1 MNSIIK
7 FLFYFAV
14 LFIVSC
20 TESTDMV
27 TGINSDGSC
36 YREFNSKV
44 NQAFLLGDTTSKL
57 NPFPVDIDSNWI
69 VSWKFRD
76 SNWFREFPA
85 SKSTIDSIVK
95 SIKSKDKSTVGAE
108 KKSDDF
114 FVLARRN
121 YASVDDM
128 ATNFKL
134 KKSHKWSGM
143 KVKYALEKKFR
154 WFYTYY
160 TYRETYP
167 KIKHNFEIPIEK
179 YMNKDEAL
187 FWFTGKPDVL
197 KSMNGVEIREY
208 VGSLENKYNKWITY
222 NFWNSEYKVLLMN
235 YNKIK
240 KQPVSKE
247 RLEVLKDT
255 IFESKV
261 KDVEDFNMEKILN
274 GYFKTNAFSL
284 LWNDTDSPLK
294 KFEKDFDEQG
304 FMHFFTESFNYRL
317 IMPGNIIHPND
328 AVMQGDTITMKLTAY
343 RMVPA
348 DYVIEVQSRKA
359 NVWAFILSGIIL
371 IVAVG
376 SFVWKPKR

>member
-1 MNSIIK
+1 MNSTIK

-14 LFIVSC
+14 LFVVSC
-20 TESTDMV
+20 TESTDMLTV
-27 TGINSDGSC
+27 INSDGSC

-44 NQAFLLGDTTSKL
+44 NQAFLLGDTTAKL

-69 VSWKFRD
+69 VLWKFRN
-76 SNWFREFPA
+76 SNWFAKYPA
-85 SKSTIDSIVK
+85 SKTMIDSIVK
-95 SIKSKDKSTVGAE
+95 SVKSKDKSKVDGE

-114 FVLARRN
+114 FVLAHRN

-128 ATNFKL
+128 ALNFKL

-160 TYRETYP
+160 IYRETYP
-167 KIKHNFEIPIEK
+167 KIKHDFEIPIEK
-179 YMNKDEAL
+179 YMSKDEAQ
-187 FWFTGKPDVL
+187 FWFTGKPDIL
-197 KSMNGVEIREY
+197 KGMNGVEIREY
-208 VGSLENKYNKWITY
+208 VGSLENKYNKWVTY
-222 NFWNSEYKVLLMN
+222 NSWNLEYKVLLMN

-240 KQPVSKE
+240 KQPVSKA

-261 KDVEDFNMEKILN
+261 KDAEDFNMEKILN
-274 GYFKTNAFSL
+274 GYFKTNVFSP
-284 LWNDTDSPLK
+284 LWNETDSPLK
-294 KFEKDFDEQG
+294 KFEKDFDDQG

-317 IMPGNIIHPND
+317 IMPGKIIQPND
-328 AVMQGDTITMKLTAY
+328 AVMQGDTLTMKLTAY

-348 DYVIEVQSRKA
+348 DYVIEAQSRKA
-359 NVWAFILSGIIL
+359 NVWAFILTGIIL
-371 IVAVG
+371 IIAIG